1 MKGKIFSGF
10 VCIFI
15 AIVCTNYPLYAQEG
29 GTPGI
34 GTQPTATTSPPPA
47 AVPSPTISAGQPSNP
62 YQAGYTSVPPS
73 SATQPATTPST
84 GTNVSQTVTGN
95 QPQGTTQL
103 QIPGVP
109 QNTATVSLPVALST
123 IETAFQQTLL
133 VRTPVEGGELIK
145 DFHQFGYSLFNR
157 NISTFA
163 PVEDVPVGPDY
174 VLGPDDE
181 LRLNIWGAMETT
193 YVATVDHYGRIYLP
207 TVGPVRVWGLTF
219 SQAEKLIQIKL
230 SQYYKGFQISVT
242 MGHLRTIKIY
252 VVGEANQPGAY
263 TISSLST
270 ITNAL
275 FAAGGPNKSGSLRN
289 IELKRNHHTECV
301 FDFYDFL
308 LHGDK
313 TKDIRVES
321 GDVVFIPPIGSISG
335 IIGEVKRPAIYEL
348 KGSIHVNEL
357 IEMAGGLT
365 PQSYLK
371 HVQIIRP
378 KPNAEQMVIDID
390 LLDTDGKINPSKDVE
405 VQNGDL
411 IRVYHTDSRVYNT
424 ITLDGPVKHP
434 GEYELKPGMRISN
447 LLTMDSLYPEAY
459 PNNIEIVRYKEDLTI
474 DVIHINLKKA
484 WEGDQTQDIVLHP
497 RDQISVRS
505 EYKPGG
511 TIVLSGEVKLP
522 GTFTIERWERIS
534 SVIRRAGGF
543 TDKAYLKG
551 AVFIRSSM
559 QAKEKAR
566 LDDFVQQ
573 FKINL
578 LAQQSALASYTG
590 EDRSLQQFQITQQ
603 EQQINLLASRITLG
617 RIVVHLDSDLEKFEG
632 SENDLMLEGGDSVYI
647 PKQPA
652 EVMVYGS
659 VRNPTSIIHKKGQN
673 IEYYINRGG
682 GFTKYADRKEM
693 YLVKA
698 DGSAIVGFLKLRDVE
713 AGDAIIVPPK
723 STLLNWT
730 FVKDIATVAGQ
741 TALGMAALAAV
752 F

>member
-1 MKGKIFSGF
+1 
-10 VCIFI
+10 
-15 AIVCTNYPLYAQEG
+15 
-29 GTPGI
+29 
-34 GTQPTATTSPPPA
+34 
-47 AVPSPTISAGQPSNP
+47 
-62 YQAGYTSVPPS
+62 
-73 SATQPATTPST
+73 
-84 GTNVSQTVTGN
+84 
-95 QPQGTTQL
+95 
-103 QIPGVP
+103 
-109 QNTATVSLPVALST
+109 
-123 IETAFQQTLL
+123 
-133 VRTPVEGGELIK
+133 
-145 DFHQFGYSLFNR
+145 
-157 NISTFA
+157 
-163 PVEDVPVGPDY
+163 
-174 VLGPDDE
+174 
-181 LRLNIWGAMETT
+181 
-193 YVATVDHYGRIYLP
+193 
-207 TVGPVRVWGLTF
+207 
-219 SQAEKLIQIKL
+219 
-230 SQYYKGFQISVT
+230 
-242 MGHLRTIKIY
+242 
-252 VVGEANQPGAY
+252 
-263 TISSLST
+263 
-270 ITNAL
+270 
-275 FAAGGPNKSGSLRN
+275 
-289 IELKRNHHTECV
+289 
-301 FDFYDFL
+301 
-308 LHGDK
+308 
-313 TKDIRVES
+313 
-321 GDVVFIPPIGSISG
+321 
-335 IIGEVKRPAIYEL
+335 
-348 KGSIHVNEL
+348 
-357 IEMAGGLT
+357 
-365 PQSYLK
+365 
-371 HVQIIRP
+371 
-378 KPNAEQMVIDID
+378 
-390 LLDTDGKINPSKDVE
+390 
-405 VQNGDL
+405 
-411 IRVYHTDSRVYNT
+411 
-424 ITLDGPVKHP
+424 
-434 GEYELKPGMRISN
+434 KPGMRISN

>member
-1 MKGKIFSGF
+1 MKGKIFNVF

-15 AIVCTNYPLYAQEG
+15 AIACASYQVHAQEG
-29 GTPGI
+29 
-34 GTQPTATTSPPPA
+34 SPPVAGAQPSA
-47 AVPSPTISAGQPSNP
+47 PGPSSQGTVLPPSPIVQPQNP
-62 YQAGYTSVPPS
+62 YQAGFSQGQTSPVPQQGTTPVTGSQGVAQQQGTQGEIQPQTPGVSQPITSVPESLS
-73 SATQPATTPST
+73 SVEAS
-84 GTNVSQTVTGN
+84 
-95 QPQGTTQL
+95 
-103 QIPGVP
+103 
-109 QNTATVSLPVALST
+109 
-123 IETAFQQTLL
+123 FQDSLL
-133 VRTPVEGGELIK
+133 VRAPAEGGESLK
-145 DFHQFGYSLFNR
+145 DFRQFGYSLFNR

-163 PVEDVPVGPDY
+163 PVEDVPVGPEY
-174 VLGPDDE
+174 VLGPGDE
-181 LRLNIWGAMETT
+181 LRISIWGAMENSYT
-193 YVATVDHYGRIYLP
+193 VTVDRYGRIYLP
-207 TVGPVRVWGLTF
+207 TVGPVRVWGLTYA
-219 SQAEKLIQIKL
+219 QAEKLVQMQL

-252 VVGEANQPGAY
+252 IVGEVNQPGAY

-270 ITNAL
+270 LTNAL
-275 FAAGGPNKSGSLRN
+275 FAAGGPSKSGSLRT
-289 IELKRNHHTECV
+289 IELKRNHRTENT
-301 FDFYDFL
+301 FDFYSFL

-313 TKDIRVES
+313 SKDTRLES
-321 GDVVFIPPIGSISG
+321 GDVVFLPPIGPVAG
-335 IIGEVKRPAIYEL
+335 IIGQIKRPAIYEL
-348 KGSIHVNEL
+348 EGITRVGDL

-371 HVQIIRP
+371 RVQIIRP
-378 KPNAEQMVIDID
+378 KPNAEKEVIDID
-390 LLDTDGKINPSKDVE
+390 LLDSNGKINVSNDIE
-405 VQNGDL
+405 VKNGDL
-411 IRVYHTDSRVYNT
+411 VRVYPTDSRIYNT
-424 ITLDGPVKHP
+424 VNVDGPVKQP
-434 GEYELKPGMRISN
+434 GEYEVKPGMRISQI
-447 LLTMDSLYPEAY
+447 LPKEALFPEAY
-459 PNNIEIVRYKEDLTI
+459 PDAVEVVRYKEDLTI
-474 DVIHINLKKA
+474 DVININLRKA
-484 WEGDQTQDIVLHP
+484 WEGDQAQDIVLHP

-522 GTFTIERWERIS
+522 GTYTVERWERIS
-534 SVIRRAGGF
+534 SVIKRAGGF

-551 AVFIRSSM
+551 TVFIRSSM

-578 LAQQSALASYTG
+578 LSQQSALASYTG
-590 EDRSLQQFQITQQ
+590 DDRSLQQFQITQQ

-617 RIVVHLDSDLEKFEG
+617 RIVVHLDYDLEKFEG
-632 SENDLMLEGGDSVYI
+632 SENDLMLESGDSIHI

-723 STLLNWT
+723 STMLNWT